1 MPALWSISIRLIKY
15 ITVERSEGELPM
27 IKVNSVLELL
37 ADERI
42 FSVEV
47 SESKRIIYFLEECDQ
62 NFMILLNK
70 VGLIKLIGELQGI
83 HASMEPPV
91 IRTGC

>member
-1 MPALWSISIRLIKY
+1 MN
-15 ITVERSEGELPM
+15 
-27 IKVNSVLELL
+27 KVNSVLELL

-47 SESKRIIYFLEECDQ
+47 SKNKQTIYFLEECDQ
-62 NFMILLNK
+62 NFMVSLNK
-70 VGLIKLIGELQGI
+70 VGLTKLIGELQDI

-91 IRTGC
+91 IRTEVLI